1 MALHPHSRFCNCCTP
16 AVVPAPAFVWNRPG
30 LEQVAYRIGTFASFR
45 QAMLD
50 RIHTFPELTGLLTR
64 ERDDH
69 AITILE
75 LFAALGDVLTFY
87 NERIANEMFLR
98 QALHKAS
105 VEQLAALVGYLP
117 RPALSATA
125 ALAFEIDEGKATRL
139 WQGLKVM
146 SVPGPDETA
155 QIFETLEEVR
165 ANGRLNAIPVMAPF
179 ARINAFAEARTRAPL
194 AASSGLAA
202 GDLFALFGGDQ
213 IEEKK
218 ATALETGPRGTY
230 LSWAPPVQAPGL
242 DTIFVRAVAVRRRL
256 RFFGHDAPEEYTAY
270 NADPTVPPQDRWGPQ
285 PISGFLGDAS
295 GDYPLDRS
303 IDDLTPGAHLLLDA
317 GPDTP
322 PGDPRL
328 RTGRVT
334 SVDEGTARLPDPPI
348 GNRPPAVSDTVTRIR
363 VMQTIQGRPGLTEVP
378 GANPIALLRTGG
390 GTPAMLVAD
399 DTSQEFFAAGEPLP
413 HLSSDLAAVVD
424 GTALHT
430 FARGRRGGLMYN
442 VAILGFFAWT
452 DLGGLLTSPPAPV
465 VLAGGQVRVF
475 ARGAEAALWM
485 YDVTSGPALPVPL
498 GGVLASP
505 PAVVTPDGIGVAVF
519 TRGIDDALW
528 WRLFD
533 GVGWADWETLGG
545 ATAGTPA
552 AAVNGAGRIDVFA
565 RGRDGGIVHFRQTAT
580 GWEPPRGLGG
590 DPAGDPAAV
599 AGGPDW
605 ALAAV
610 RTGDGT
616 LAFIYRN
623 ADTWSRWYDQ
633 GGTLASDPSL
643 ALAPSGIRAAARHAD
658 GTLTTTLLTPALPT
672 WIRHGDGF
680 GSIPDRRKAR
690 LYEIAGE
697 DIAFR
702 DYDYPDT
709 LSGGWLSLPLRTGES
724 AVDPEGLGALAKG
737 RKIVLSDGFMQHRA
751 KVTRT
756 FPVPT
761 ALGGPLDHLAVGI
774 APPLPSTSRQVTL
787 LGNVAE
793 ASHGETQ
800 REDALGNG
808 NASVSFQAFKVP
820 PGEISHLPQATG
832 VRPVPQVE
840 LRVDGVLWQE
850 VPHFYGR
857 SRKERVYTLRLPAD
871 ADPVVRGGDGLR
883 AGARFPTGALNVR
896 MTRRLG
902 AGLAGNLKA
911 GQLSVALEKPVG
923 LKAVTNPLPA
933 GGGAPG
939 ETADDARDAAPDGM
953 RTFGR
958 IVSLQDFTALAKAS
972 GLAAK
977 ADESWV
983 WNRMERTVHLT
994 VAGPGGAALPPETLA
1009 LLHDML
1015 TASRDPNRPLMLANM
1030 VRVPIVLSAKLLR
1043 DPAYEADAVAE
1054 AARAVALAAFAF
1066 EEVGIGR
1073 PVHLS
1078 DAFAVLQSAPGVAAV
1093 DIDLLHLLDH
1103 ADLSAA
1109 ERKVRSVTADPVQPH
1124 IRLYRARPTPND
1136 PAKIDRYQA
1145 AAFDA
1150 DVPPVL
1156 PAEQAYIADP
1166 ATDLQ
1171 LTVVEAL

>member
-1 MALHPHSRFCNCCTP
+1 
-16 AVVPAPAFVWNRPG
+16 
-30 LEQVAYRIGTFASFR
+30 
-45 QAMLD
+45 MLD

-64 ERDDH
+64 EKDDH
-69 AITILE
+69 AITVLE

-105 VEQLAALVGYLP
+105 VEQLTALVGYLP

-125 ALAFEIDEGKATRL
+125 ALAFEIQEGKATQL

-146 SVPGPDETA
+146 SVPGPDEIA

-179 ARINAFAEARTRAPL
+179 ARFNAFARARARAPL
-194 AASSGLAA
+194 ASLPALAT
-202 GDLFALFGGDQ
+202 GDRFVLFGGDL
-213 IEEKK
+213 IEEKE
-218 ATALETGPRGTY
+218 ATKLETGPRGTY

-285 PISGFLGDAS
+285 PISGALGDAS
-295 GDYPLDRS
+295 GDYPLDRRF
-303 IDDLTPGAHLLLDA
+303 DDLTPGAHLLLDA

-322 PGDPRL
+322 PDKPRL
-328 RTGRVT
+328 RTGRVI
-334 SVDEGTARLPDPPI
+334 SVNEGVARLPDPPI

-363 VMQTIQGRPGLTEVP
+363 VLQTIQGRPSLAEVP
-378 GANPIALLRTGG
+378 GANPIALFRTGG

-399 DTSQEFFAAGEPLP
+399 DTSHEFFAAGEPLP

-430 FARGRRGGLMYN
+430 FARGRGGGLMYN
-442 VAILGFFAWT
+442 VGFSAWT

-465 VLAGGQVRVF
+465 ALAGGQVLVF
-475 ARGAEAALWM
+475 VRGAEAALWM
-485 YDVTSGPALPVPL
+485 YNVTGGPALPVTL

-505 PAVVTPDGIGVAVF
+505 PAVVTPDGVHVAAF

-533 GVGWADWETLGG
+533 GVAWADWENLGG
-545 ATAGTPA
+545 TIVGTPA
-552 AAVNGAGRIDVFA
+552 AAVNGTGRIDVFA
-565 RGRDGGIVHFRQTAT
+565 RGRDGGVVHFRQNPT
-580 GWEPPRGLGG
+580 GWEPPRDLGG

-599 AGGPDW
+599 AGAPDW

-610 RTGDGT
+610 RTGNGT
-616 LAFIYRN
+616 LAFINRST
-623 ADTWSRWYDQ
+623 DTWSHWHDQ

-643 ALAPSGIRAAARHAD
+643 AVAPSGIGAAARHAD
-658 GTLTTTLLTPALPT
+658 GTLTTALLKLPLPT
-672 WIRHGDGF
+672 WIRNGDGF
-680 GSIPDRRKAR
+680 GNIPDRRKAR
-690 LYEIAGE
+690 LYELAGE

-702 DYDYPDT
+702 DYDYPAT
-709 LSGGWLSLPLRTGES
+709 LSGGWLSLPMRPGES
-724 AVDPEGLGALAKG
+724 AVDPEGLGALSKG
-737 RKIVLSDGFMQHRA
+737 RKIVLSDGSMQHRA

-756 FPVPT
+756 FAIPT

-774 APPLPSTSRQVTL
+774 APPLPPTSRQVTL

-800 REDALGNG
+800 REDVLGNG
-808 NASVSFQAFKVP
+808 NASESFQAFKVP

-832 VRPVPQVE
+832 VQPVPQVE
-840 LRVDGVLWQE
+840 LRVEQVVWRE
-850 VPHFYGR
+850 VPHLYGR
-857 SRKERVYTLRLPAD
+857 GRKQRVYTLRLPSD

-902 AGLAGNLKA
+902 AGLAGNLKS

-923 LKAVTNPLPA
+923 LKAVNNPLPA
-933 GGGAPG
+933 SGGAPG
-939 ETADDARDAAPDGM
+939 ETADDARDAAPDRM

-977 ADESWV
+977 SDEAWV

-994 VAGPGGAALPPETLA
+994 VAGPGGSALPPETLA

-1043 DPAYEADAVAE
+1043 DPTYEADAVAE

-1066 EEVGIGR
+1066 EAVGIGR
-1073 PVHLS
+1073 PVHVS
-1078 DAFAVLQSAPGVAAV
+1078 DAFAVLQSVAGVAAV
-1093 DIDLLHLLDH
+1093 DIDLLHLRDH

-1124 IRLYRARPTPND
+1124 IRLYRARPTPTD

-1145 AAFDA
+1145 AAFETNL
-1150 DVPPVL
+1150 PPVL
-1156 PAEQAYIADP
+1156 PAEQAYFGDP